1 MTTGNKRERRRH
13 VVCAADELAPGT
25 SRLAELGRRRILV
38 VRDEDGRLNA
48 LSDVCP
54 HQGGPLSGGSVERMW
69 VADRP
74 GEHHRSE
81 DRTVAVCP
89 WHNFE
94 TDVSTGCSAWE
105 PRPLRAATY
114 RAEIEDGDVVLY
126 V

>member
-1 MTTGNKRERRRH
+1 MSSAYKRERTRH
-13 VVCAADELAPGT
+13 VVFALDELAPGT
-25 SRLAELGRRRILV
+25 SRVAELGRRRILV
-38 VRDEDGRLNA
+38 VRDENGELHA
-48 LSDVCP
+48 LSNLCP

-74 GEHHRSE
+74 GEHRRSGS
-81 DRTVAVCP
+81 RTVAVCP

-94 TDVSTGCSAWE
+94 TDVSTGCSVWE

-114 RAEIEDGDVVLY
+114 RAEVEDGDVVVY